1 MSLVKQLWLIILGL
15 LVLAF
20 GGSLFIGVTSSHD
33 YIEREIR
40 LKNADNANALA
51 LTMTQMPKDDVTL
64 ELLVSAQFDTGHY
77 RLIELRTPSG
87 ELIERRQ
94 AEAGIDGVP
103 GWFVDVIDF
112 DVPPGQAGIQDGW
125 RQFATLTLEGQHGF
139 AYRSLWHGTLALA
152 GWFLLAGLISLALAW
167 WLVRGI
173 RRPLQAVISQAQ
185 DIAQRRFTTADEPRT
200 RELRE
205 VVQAM
210 NRLST
215 VVGEQLGKEGQRL
228 DALRRRLQHD
238 GVTGA
243 LGRTTF
249 LKRLGVHLQSQDY
262 RAGGILALIRVAH
275 LAELNERLGYAETDR
290 RLAGLV
296 RTLERLAEDH
306 ADGLVGRLNG
316 SDFALLLPG
325 VDDID
330 DIRHDLHRHLAV
342 WTQDASIPLSLPGA
356 LALYSPEDRQSDVL
370 SALDGALAD
379 AEAQGQQRLNIVAEK
394 HDRLFTGHAAWRDA
408 LQAAMQEGVQL
419 ARFPVLDDRGRLL
432 HMESPSRLYLD
443 GQWRNAGIF
452 MPWIT
457 RLGLEAELDL
467 SVVEASLKHI
477 VEHGDP
483 VGINLS
489 AASIRDAR
497 FVLELQARLQAH
509 PEAATELWLEVPE
522 ALAVRELTSLR
533 SFCRELRPLGCRI
546 GLEHVGANVTRIADL
561 HDLGLDYL
569 KFEEGLTTDIENSHE
584 QRGILRGMATLC
596 HSVGMLAI
604 AEGVADPAQVPTLFE
619 LGLDGVTGP
628 GVRSATPGDA
638 SGQ

>member
-20 GGSLFIGVTSSHD
+20 GGSLFISVTSSHD

-77 RLIELRTPSG
+77 RLIELRAPSG
-87 ELIERRQ
+87 EIIERRQ
-94 AEAGIDGVP
+94 AEDGIEGVP
-103 GWFVDVIDF
+103 GWFVNMIDF

-125 RQFATLTLEGQHGF
+125 QQFATLTLEGQHGF
-139 AYRSLWHGTLALA
+139 AYRSLWRGTLALA
-152 GWFLLAGLISLALAW
+152 GWFLLAGLVSLALAW

-173 RRPLQAVISQAQ
+173 RRPLQAVIDQAQ
-185 DIAQRRFTTADEPRT
+185 DIGQRRFTTADEPRT
-200 RELRE
+200 RELRD

-215 VVGEQLGKEGQRL
+215 VVGEQLGKEGRRL
-228 DALRRRLQHD
+228 DALRQRLQHD
-238 GVTGA
+238 AVTGA
-243 LGRTTF
+243 LERTTF
-249 LKRLGVHLQSQDY
+249 LERLGTHLQSQDY
-262 RAGGILALIRVAH
+262 RAGGILAMVRVAH
-275 LAELNERLGYAETDR
+275 LAELNERLGHPETDQ

-296 RTLERLAEDH
+296 RTLERLADDH
-306 ADGLVGRLNG
+306 PDGLVGRLNG

-325 VDDID
+325 VGDID
-330 DIRHDLHRHLAV
+330 DIHHDLHRHLAV
-342 WTQDASIPLSLPGA
+342 WTQDAPLPLSLPGA
-356 LALYSPEDRQSDVL
+356 LALYGPEDRQSSLL

-379 AEAQGQQRLNIVAEK
+379 AETQGQQRLNIVAET
-394 HDRLFTGHAAWRDA
+394 RGQLFTGHAAWRDA
-408 LQAAMQEGVQL
+408 LQVAMREGVRL
-419 ARFPVLDDRGRLL
+419 ASFPVLDEQGRLL
-432 HMESPSRLYLD
+432 HMERPSRLHLD

-457 RLGLEAELDL
+457 RLGLETELDL
-467 SVVEASLKHI
+467 SVVEAALAQI
-477 VEHGDP
+477 DEHGDP

-497 FVLELQARLQAH
+497 FVLDLQERLQAH
-509 PEAATELWLEVPE
+509 PGAASGLWLEVPE
-522 ALAVRELTSLR
+522 ALAVRELAGLR
-533 SFCRELRPLGCRI
+533 SLCRELRPLGCRI

-569 KFEEGLTTDIENSHE
+569 KFEEGLISDIENSHE
-584 QRGILRGMATLC
+584 RRGILRGMATLC

-604 AEGVADPAQVPTLFE
+604 AEGVMDPAQVPTLFE

-628 GVRSATPGDA
+628 GVRSATPSDA
-638 SGQ
+638 PDQ